1 MLDNKQAQALLKR
14 SVVSYAV
21 EILWRSA
28 LLTAALSLVYY
39 LDKPKAFTFSDVWV
53 TFIVVAVFH
62 TILILMGLLLAAGRY
77 RKRPKDWDD
86 D

>member
-1 MLDNKQAQALLKR
+1 MLDNKQAQALLGR
-14 SVVSYAV
+14 SLVSYGF

-39 LDKPKAFTFSDVWV
+39 LDKPKAFTFSDIWI

-62 TILILMGLLLAAGRY
+62 TILILMGLLLAVGRY
-77 RKRPKDWDD
+77 RKRPKGWDND
-86 D
+86 